1 MSKTNIKILK
11 SVALAADFFYLE
23 TSKKIKMK
31 YNKLLFQ
38 KLFFLAMIL
47 NSLFFSAQD
56 KPFWKDIQEFKMID
70 QTNGIPT
77 KPILF
82 VGSSSFTKWQDVND
96 YFPGKTIINR
106 GFGGSRLLDL
116 NYYADDLLDPYNPRQ
131 IVIYCGENDIATDNP
146 TAAEVFERFKT
157 FFGKIRQKYP
167 RVPVAYV
174 SIKYSPSREKFW
186 PEVTEVNA
194 LIKSYLK
201 TQKKAKYIDITKV
214 MNDTDGKLRT
224 DIFLDD
230 MLHMKPE
237 GYKLWSQV
245 MKPHLK

>member
-1 MSKTNIKILK
+1 
-11 SVALAADFFYLE
+11 
-23 TSKKIKMK
+23 MK
-31 YNKLLFQ
+31 LNKHLFQ
-38 KLFFLAMIL
+38 RILFLAFIL
-47 NSLFFSAQD
+47 NSLLFFGQE
-56 KPFWKDIQEFKMID
+56 KPFWKEVQEFKKID
-70 QTNGIPT
+70 KENPIQK
-77 KPILF
+77 KPILL
-82 VGSSSFTKWQDVND
+82 VGSSSFTYWKDVND
-96 YFPGKTIINR
+96 YFPNKNIVNR
-106 GFGGSRLLDL
+106 AFGGSRLLDL
-116 NYYADDLLDPYNPRQ
+116 NYYADDLLNPYNPRQ
-131 IVIYCGENDIATDNP
+131 IVIYCGEKDIATDNP

-214 MNDTDGKLRT
+214 MKDANGKLRT

-245 MKPHLK
+245 MKSHLK

>member
-1 MSKTNIKILK
+1 MK
-11 SVALAADFFYLE
+11 SVAFAADFFYLE
-23 TSKKIKMK
+23 FLKNLKMK
-31 YNKLLFQ
+31 YNRQLFK
-38 KLFFLAMIL
+38 KLFFLVLIL
-47 NSLFFSAQD
+47 NSLLFFAQD
-56 KPFWKDIQEFKMID
+56 KPYWKEIQEFKKLD
-70 QTNGIPT
+70 ETNGIPK

-82 VGSSSFTKWQDVND
+82 VGSSSFTYWKDVND
-96 YFPGKTIINR
+96 YFPEKTIVNR

-116 NYYADDLLDPYNPRQ
+116 NNYSEELLTPYNPKQ

-214 MNDTDGKLRT
+214 MNDANGKLRT
-224 DIFLDD
+224 DSFLDD

-245 MKPHLK
+245 MKSHLK

>member
-1 MSKTNIKILK
+1 
-11 SVALAADFFYLE
+11 
-23 TSKKIKMK
+23 MK
-31 YNKLLFQ
+31 LNKHLFQ
-38 KLFFLAMIL
+38 RILFLAFIL
-47 NSLFFSAQD
+47 NSLLFFGQE
-56 KPFWKDIQEFKMID
+56 KPFWKEVQEFKKID
-70 QTNGIPT
+70 KENPIQK
-77 KPILF
+77 KPILL
-82 VGSSSFTKWQDVND
+82 VGSSSFTYWKDVND
-96 YFPGKTIINR
+96 YFPNKNIVNR
-106 GFGGSRLLDL
+106 AFGGSRLLDL
-116 NYYADDLLDPYNPRQ
+116 NYYADDLLNPYNPRQ

-214 MNDTDGKLRT
+214 MNDDNGKLRT

-245 MKPHLK
+245 MKSHLK

>member
-1 MSKTNIKILK
+1 
-11 SVALAADFFYLE
+11 
-23 TSKKIKMK
+23 MK
-31 YNKLLFQ
+31 DNKHLF
-38 KLFFLAMIL
+38 KRLFFLMLIFST
-47 NSLFFSAQD
+47 SLFFAQEQ
-56 KPFWKDIQEFKMID
+56 PFRKEIQEFKTID
-70 QTNGIPT
+70 QTNGIPA

-131 IVIYCGENDIATDNP
+131 IVIYCGENDISTDNP

-167 RVPVAYV
+167 KVPVAYV

-186 PEVTEVNA
+186 TEVTEVNA

-214 MNDTDGKLRT
+214 MNDANGKLRT
-224 DIFLDD
+224 DIFLEDR
-230 MLHMKPE
+230 LHMKPE
-237 GYKLWSQV
+237 GYRLWARV
-245 MKPHLK
+245 MKPYLK